1 MSTAHSVRLGAT
13 RARTVARAPGP
24 AVALTWALL
33 LVLLYA
39 AFDHGGGAVAAGA
52 RIDGA
57 VAVIAAAAAAGILW
71 SGSLRFSAPR
81 RAMVA
86 VGLLAAF
93 ALWSGI
99 SIAWSV
105 APNQT
110 WIELNRAISYAL
122 VLALAVTV
130 GASHAR
136 SIELAAGGF
145 LLLTLVV
152 ALYGLGQ
159 KVLPGVHLTGVFDLD
174 QTAVF
179 PRLQQP
185 FGYWNALAL
194 FIAMGV
200 PIALALAVDKARTDR
215 VRMLGLLSVVVLLL
229 TLAMTYSRGGVLAL
243 AVGLAAGIAV
253 SGARLRSLMWIGLAG
268 AAAVP
273 SVVIAL
279 ADHNL
284 TAAFVPLAA
293 RERTGAELG
302 AVLVVSLVVLWFVG
316 SRVMAVE
323 RRARIGPERGR
334 RIGHLVVLL
343 VSIVLA
349 FGVVGVALSSRGLTG
364 SISHAWNSFTATKG
378 TSVYNPDRLL
388 SVDSENRW
396 VWWKEAVQA
405 FSDRP
410 VGGWGAGSFA
420 VVHLLYRRNTLSVTE
435 AHNVPLQLL
444 AETGIVGAVLAVG
457 AFGLLLASGV
467 ARTRRRP
474 LGGERLLAAALL
486 AGAVTYAVHACY
498 DWDWDIPGVTLPAL
512 MLLGVLAGASRQR
525 RRVAPDPAPPLASG
539 PGVRA
544 LALGVSVLALFTFV
558 VSGALPSLAAGR
570 ARNAIIAAGRG
581 TPAADASA
589 QSSAELAT
597 SLDPLS
603 DAGLLVEAALA
614 DQRGRL
620 GLTRSDLLAAIGR
633 QPTDPEAW
641 EQLLLVELRLGD
653 LRSAITAAAR
663 VLALDP
669 SGAAANEL
677 AQRTVTLAAPP
688 ADSPTAIRTPAG

>member
-1 MSTAHSVRLGAT
+1 
-13 RARTVARAPGP
+13 
-24 AVALTWALL
+24 
-33 LVLLYA
+33 
-39 AFDHGGGAVAAGA
+39 
-52 RIDGA
+52 
-57 VAVIAAAAAAGILW
+57 
-71 SGSLRFSAPR
+71 
-81 RAMVA
+81 
-86 VGLLAAF
+86 
-93 ALWSGI
+93 
-99 SIAWSV
+99 
-105 APNQT
+105 
-110 WIELNRAISYAL
+110 
-122 VLALAVTV
+122 
-130 GASHAR
+130 
-136 SIELAAGGF
+136 
-145 LLLTLVV
+145 
-152 ALYGLGQ
+152 
-159 KVLPGVHLTGVFDLD
+159 
-174 QTAVF
+174 
-179 PRLQQP
+179 
-185 FGYWNALAL
+185 
-194 FIAMGV
+194 
-200 PIALALAVDKARTDR
+200 
-215 VRMLGLLSVVVLLL
+215 MLGLLSVVVLLL

-243 AVGLAAGIAV
+243 ALGLAAGIAV
-253 SGARLRSLMWIGLAG
+253 SGARLRSLMWLGLAG

-284 TAAFVPLAA
+284 TSAFVPLAA

-302 AVLVVSLVVLWFVG
+302 GVLVVSLVVLWLVG
-316 SRVMAVE
+316 SRLMAVE

-343 VSIVLA
+343 VSVVLA

-364 SISHAWNSFTATKG
+364 TISHAWNSFTATKG

-405 FSDRP
+405 FGDRP

-457 AFGLLLASGV
+457 AFGLLLAGGV
-467 ARTRRRP
+467 ARIRRRP

-486 AGAVTYAVHACY
+486 AGAVTYVVHACY

-512 MLLGVLAGASRQR
+512 LLLGVLAGSSRQR
-525 RRVAPDPAPPLASG
+525 RRVAPDPPPALAPGLG
-539 PGVRA
+539 LRA
-544 LALGVSVLALFTFV
+544 LALGVSVLALCTFA

-570 ARNAIIAAGRG
+570 ARNAIVAAGRS
-581 TPAADASA
+581 TPAGLASA

-603 DAGLLVEAALA
+603 DAGLLVEAAIA

-620 GLTRSDLLAAIGR
+620 ALTRSDLLAAIGR
-633 QPTDPEAW
+633 DPTDPEAW

-653 LRSAITAAAR
+653 IHSAITAAAR

-688 ADSPTAIRTPAG
+688 SDSPTAIRTPAG